1 MPARLTRRQLL
12 LLGAALP
19 VLHACG
25 RGAATPATLRVF
37 LPLDPYERSIVE
49 RQILPPFERH
59 RGVQVQLEGG
69 TGAEAIERLLQEQR
83 AGQPT
88 VDLLAIDVERLGE
101 LVAAGAVQE
110 LEAVRPR
117 LPGGLIPSLLPAL
130 ESAGRLVALPLRPAV
145 WVTFYNAPLLAG
157 RGPEPPATWDALLA
171 AAGALRGS
179 SGEGLVALQGS
190 EGGPAAQSLVELV
203 WAFGGDPLR
212 LDDEGSH
219 AAATYLQRLAPHLAP
234 ASATA
239 KFDTMTA
246 ALAGGRVALGPNW
259 AVVAAD
265 LLQRGGKRDIAVYPG
280 PVGPAGR
287 GRLVSG
293 QVLVVPRGA
302 TQREHALALAEH
314 LWSAEV
320 QRLLAGQ
327 LAWTPLRA
335 DAFDAAPEW
344 QRPVAA
350 ATLEAVQTACALP
363 PLRDRYEFDA
373 ILGEAF
379 RAIAFE
385 GGEPQTALARAAARL
400 QALS

>member
-1 MPARLTRRQLL
+1 MPARLTRRRLL

-49 RQILPPFERH
+49 RQVLPPFEQR
-59 RGVQVQLEGG
+59 RGVRVQLEGG

-110 LEAVRPR
+110 LEAARPR
-117 LPGGLIPSLLPAL
+117 LPGDLIPSLLPAL

-157 RGPEPPATWDALLA
+157 QGLAPPATWDALLA
-171 AAGALRGS
+171 AAEALRGP

-212 LDDEGSH
+212 LDDAGSR
-219 AAATYLQRLAPHLAP
+219 AAASYLQRLVPHLAP

-246 ALAGGRVALGPNW
+246 ALAGEHVALGPNW

-265 LLQRGGKRDIAVYPG
+265 LLQRGGKRDIAAYPG
-280 PVGPAGR
+280 PTGPAGR

-293 QVLVVPRGA
+293 QVLVIPRGV
-302 TQREHALALAEH
+302 TQREHAMALAEH
-314 LWSAEV
+314 LWSAEI
-320 QRLLAGQ
+320 QRLLAGE

-344 QRPVAA
+344 QRPVATA
-350 ATLEAVQTACALP
+350 VLEALQTARALP
-363 PLRDRYEFDA
+363 PLRDRNEFDA

-385 GGEPQTALARAAARL
+385 RVEPQTALAQAAVRL
-400 QALS
+400 RTLQ